1 MGSADRLDI
10 VIRPIGYVRTRY
22 SDEEVSE
29 SWPMG
34 VDGSIVVYP
43 EYSEG
48 LRGLEGF
55 SHIIALA
62 WLHKVSEEKRRTL
75 KVKFRRF
82 IRLGAR
88 LEELPEVGVFSSDS
102 PHRPNPIAITI
113 LRLESIERNV
123 LHVSGLDLYNQ
134 TPILDLRAY
143 TPAYSL
149 KRYELPGWYRGLLR
163 RFRLFEE

>member
-1 MGSADRLDI
+1 MMGSADGLGI

-22 SDEEVSE
+22 SDDEISG
-29 SWPMG
+29 SWPVG

-43 EYSEG
+43 EYGEG

-82 IRLGAR
+82 IRLGVR

-113 LRLESIERNV
+113 LRLESVERNV
-123 LHVSGLDLYNQ
+123 LRVSGLDLYNG
-134 TPILDLRAY
+134 TPILDIRAY

-149 KRYELPGWYRGLLR
+149 KRYRIPEWYRRLL
-163 RFRLFEE
+163 EKAGMEG